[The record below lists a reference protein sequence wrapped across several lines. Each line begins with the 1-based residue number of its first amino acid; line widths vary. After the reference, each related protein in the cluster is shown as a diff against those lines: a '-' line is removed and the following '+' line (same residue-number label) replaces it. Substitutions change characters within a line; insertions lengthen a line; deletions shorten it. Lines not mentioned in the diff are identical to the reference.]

1 MRQQNDRSMTKRLIY
16 TLAVLDIFLAGV
28 AVAVWQMPPRTADGS
43 SGEDTLVSVTRV
55 VYADTVAKM
64 ENQPVSIS
72 DNTER
77 TEDRQPAAAQRREI
91 RADISQIAK
100 GNPFYYEA
108 AKVTAGKL
116 EEKDAGNR
124 MMILNYCEHLRTSY
138 TTKDIDFIRQVMS
151 DKALIIVGNVVSDAK
166 GTQTV
171 QGDERVTFSMK
182 TKAEYMAR
190 LERVFAA
197 NKKIDVTF
205 SDFSI
210 MRHPTTEGIYGV
222 TLRQGYK
229 SDRYA
234 DDGWLFLLWDFRN
247 RSMPVIHVRTWQ
259 PYQSVE
265 GDNEVIGLHDFN
277 LQ

>member
-100 GNPFYYEA
+100 GNPFYNEA
-108 AKVTAGKL
+108 AKVRAGKL

-124 MMILNYCEHLRTSY
+124 KMILNYCEHLRTSY

-151 DKALIIVGNVVSDAK
+151 DKALLIVGNVVSAAK

-171 QGDERVTFSMK
+171 QGDERVTFSLK

>member
-1 MRQQNDRSMTKRLIY
+1 MTKRLIY
-16 TLAVLDIFLAGV
+16 TLAVLDILLLGA
-28 AVAVWQMPPRTADGS
+28 AVAVWQMPSHSADTHHD
-43 SGEDTLVSVTRV
+43 EDTIVHEMRRV
-55 VYADTVAKM
+55 YVDTVLRM
-64 ENQPVSIS
+64 EDQPAIIP
-72 DNTER
+72 DNT
-77 TEDRQPAAAQRREI
+77 AAAKDGQTAAPPRREI

-100 GNPFYYEA
+100 GNPFYHEA

-116 EEKDAGNR
+116 DEKDAGNR
-124 MMILNYCEHLRTSY
+124 KMILNYCEHLRTSY

-171 QGDERVTFSMK
+171 QGDERVTFSLK